1 MPGKVGITT
10 TVPIEVIYA
19 AGRTPVDLNN
29 RFITSDNPKLHVE
42 RAEGAGLPRNLC
54 GWIKGLYD
62 VGMTSE
68 DLATIVGVTQGDCS
82 NAHALMEL
90 FERAGK
96 KVIPFSYPYDANR
109 RLLALGI
116 EEFMAAF
123 GVDAAGVERTKER
136 LDRIRRK
143 LVRLDELTWKERRV
157 SGGDNHRWLVG
168 ASDMNGN
175 PDRFEL
181 ELDAFLLEA
190 EKAVPWVGGVRLG
203 YAGVP
208 PIFSD
213 FYEFAES
220 HGARVVFNEM
230 QRQFAMLNLESDIVE
245 QYRRYTYPYRV
256 WGRIEDIARAVEERS
271 IAGIIHYVQS
281 FCYRQMEDVIVREEL
296 SCPVLTLEGD
306 VPGPLDARTQVRVES
321 FIDML
326 R

>member
-1 MPGKVGITT
+1 MPDNVGITT

-29 RFITSDNPKLHVE
+29 RFIASADPKSHVE
-42 RAEGAGLPRNLC
+42 RAEAAGLPHNLC

-62 VGMTSE
+62 VGMRSE

-109 RLLALGI
+109 GLLALQI

-123 GVDAAGVERTKER
+123 GVDAAGVARTKER

-143 LVRLDELTWKERRV
+143 LARLDELTWKERRV
-157 SGGDNHRWLVG
+157 SGGDNHRWLVS
-168 ASDMNGN
+168 ASDMNGD
-175 PDRFEL
+175 PDRFEA
-181 ELDAFLLEA
+181 ELDAFLA
-190 EKAVPWVGGVRLG
+190 GAQKAAARVGGVRLG

-213 FYEFAES
+213 FYEFVES
-220 HGARVVFNEM
+220 HGGRVVFNEM
-230 QRQFAMLNLESDIVE
+230 QRQFAMLNLEADIVE
-245 QYRRYTYPYRV
+245 QYRKYTYPYRV
-256 WGRIEDIARAVEERS
+256 WGRIEDMAAAVEERS

-296 SCPVLTLEGD
+296 GCPVLTLEGD